1 MIDTKELAIKL
12 SNILNGLDS
21 ETSSV
26 ENPMSEYIFDV
37 KTYGEHLDSF
47 YQKEKKANVIPVFIS
62 EVNGDIQPI
71 ANVEN
76 ISYGFGIVIYFP
88 IYLKNK
94 ILDLKTFFQK
104 CFVGQ
109 ILNYGSS
116 SGTAVSSISIP
127 KITEFQRTQMKG
139 LQEFIQ
145 DEYALPIDETQ
156 LRANLDFTLYLS
168 SYKTINSDNTKTD
181 LYLGNDISVNL
192 TYGNLTEK
200 GFFAGIGSSMNG
212 DTQMQQL
219 MTADFSRGLIKNTI
233 YGDTF
238 QLFVRKNAFWQYVLQ
253 QYYLHNFT
261 AQNLQVEIQIN
272 GVLGL
277 TSFNVVCQS
286 LSFNFSWGAP
296 IIAVLTFM
304 PKAEIN

>member
-21 ETSSV
+21 ETNSI

-37 KTYGEHLDSF
+37 KTYGEHLDNF
-47 YQKEKKANVIPVFIS
+47 YQKDKKANVIPVFIS

-76 ISYGFGIVIYFP
+76 ISYGFGIIIYFP

-156 LRANLDFTLYLS
+156 LWANLDFTLYLS
-168 SYKTINSDNTKTD
+168 SYKAINNDNTKTD

-219 MTADFSRGLIKNTI
+219 LTADFSRGLIKNTI

-238 QLFVRKNAFWQYVLQ
+238 QLYVRKNEFWQYVLQ

-304 PKAEIN
+304 PKAEII

>member
-12 SNILNGLDS
+12 ANILNGLDS
-21 ETSSV
+21 ETNSI

-47 YQKEKKANVIPVFIS
+47 YQKDKKANVIPVFIS

-76 ISYGFGIVIYFP
+76 ISYGFGIIIYFP

-139 LQEFIQ
+139 LQDFIK

-156 LRANLDFTLYLS
+156 LWANLDFTLYLS
-168 SYKTINSDNTKTD
+168 SYKAINNDNTKTD

-219 MTADFSRGLIKNTI
+219 LTADFSRGLIKNTI